1 MAAAYQR
8 LNFAPHWQMTNDN
21 LIELI
26 DLVPEE
32 KLDWSP
38 APTEWSIRVIGTH
51 IVLARY
57 HDPIVPGPNGAQM
70 SDVVVDCRT
79 KEGLKKHLRSSWKM
93 VAEFLTDAEKLDAVH
108 EPLTGGLAPDYTE
121 PEVYDGHYIAYHRM
135 AHDLHHRSTIVGYLG
150 QLGIS
155 LDGHRIRPL

>member
-1 MAAAYQR
+1 MPTSYQR
-8 LNFAPHWQMTNDN
+8 LNFAPYWQMTNSN

-38 APTEWSIRVIGTH
+38 APIEWSIRVIVTH
-51 IVLARY
+51 LILARY
-57 HDPIVPGPNGAQM
+57 HHPIVPTQDGAQM
-70 SDVVVDCRT
+70 SDVVMDCRT
-79 KEGLKKHLRSSWKM
+79 KEGLKRHLRSSWDM
-93 VAEFLTDAEKLDAVH
+93 VAAFLCEPAKLDAVH
-108 EPLTGGLAPDYTE
+108 EPLTANAPEYIE

-150 QLGIS
+150 QLGMS